1 MKLFVFDLENT
12 LIRNEFLPELAALMG
27 KEAEVAAITQLGID
41 GKIDW
46 EAGFRQ
52 RARLLRGLKQAQVL
66 KAARELRPFPD
77 ATEFIRSL
85 RAQGHKVALIT
96 GGPREVAESA
106 MALFDADA
114 VFSNEFVYED
124 GEFTGEV
131 VVRVNAA
138 TKGEIVRDLAARWRV
153 SREEIVAVAD
163 GLMDVPLLSEANVRL
178 GMNSDGKLQ
187 GHVHFEASSFDEA
200 HRWLLKTGALT
211 PAAGG
216 RPEHQ
221 NP

>member
-12 LIRNEFLPELAALMG
+12 LIRNEFLPELAALVG
-27 KEAEVAAITQLGID
+27 KQAEVAAITQLGID

-66 KAARELRPFPD
+66 QAARALRPFPD
-77 ATEFIRSL
+77 ARDFVRAL

-114 VFSNEFVYED
+114 VYSNDFLYAD

-131 VVRVNAA
+131 VVRVSDA
-138 TKGEIVRDLAARWRV
+138 TKGDIVRGLAARWGV
-153 SREEIVAVAD
+153 PREDIVAVAD
-163 GLMDVPLLSEANVRL
+163 GLMDVPLLSEASVRL
-178 GMNSDGKLQ
+178 GMNSGGKLQ

-200 HRWLLKTGALT
+200 HRWLLKTGALA
-211 PAAGG
+211 PGPGG